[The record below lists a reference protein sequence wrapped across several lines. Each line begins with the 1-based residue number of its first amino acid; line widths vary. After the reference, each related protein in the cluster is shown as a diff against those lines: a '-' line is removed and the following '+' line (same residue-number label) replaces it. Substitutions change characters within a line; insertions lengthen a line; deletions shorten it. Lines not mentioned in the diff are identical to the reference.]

1 MCNIHQRIF
10 IGLYISKL
18 PREWLYY
25 YSLQRL
31 FVILVQGRWGTLIL
45 PTSNLICKVSIN
57 A

>member
-25 YSLQRL
+25 SLQRS
-31 FVILVQGRWGTLIL
+31 FVILVQGRWGILIL
-45 PTSNLICKVSIN
+45 PTSNLIYKVSIN